1 MLTIYSNAN
10 VERVQT
16 FQIILSSDLLGAPG
30 RWSLKVHQVSPVLMH
45 SSPPTWCSKEV
56 RANTVTSIRHD
67 DLFNP

>member
-30 RWSLKVHQVSPVLMH
+30 GWSLKVHQVSPVLMH
-45 SSPPTWCSKEV
+45 
-56 RANTVTSIRHD
+56 R
-67 DLFNP
+67 